1 MMLMTAH
8 RPLPDVAFE
17 PAALA
22 RALDWVG
29 MEGIALPI
37 RLNDRGLQAAAKV
50 DVGVNLRDPE
60 RRGIHMSRLYLQL
73 QQMLPQSRLDALA
86 LEALLAGLIESQQGA
101 SDRVQLLVRYDHLLE
116 RPALVSANRGWKNY
130 PVALRSEHGAAGTR
144 HLLSLQV
151 EYSSTCPAS
160 AALSRELNADA
171 FARQFGHGDVDADAV
186 RDWLASREGMAAT
199 PHAQRSIA
207 DVEVELAAGFERLPV
222 LALVDAL
229 EQALATPVQTA
240 VKREDEQAFA
250 RANAENLMFCEDA
263 ARRVAAALSALPW
276 VRAWSA
282 RVAHL
287 ESLHA
292 HDAVARVAGR
302 NGQGESDW
310 ADAPQAGSED

>member
-86 LEALLAGLIESQQGA
+86 LDALLAGLIESQQGA
-101 SDRVQLLVRYDHLLE
+101 SDRVQLLIRYDHLLE

-171 FARQFGHGDVDADAV
+171 FARRFGQGDVDADAV

-222 LALVDAL
+222 QALVDAL

>member
-101 SDRVQLLVRYDHLLE
+101 SDRVQLLIRYDHLLE

-130 PVALRSEHGAAGTR
+130 PVALRSEHDAAGTR